1 MKPITRTLCAA
12 LVCAGAAGVA
22 SGAQAAGT
30 GFYVGGGLGVGFT
43 GKTVTSSIG
52 GTPVNTSIDDEDLTW
67 KLFAGANLNE
77 YIGFEL
83 HYADLGSHRTRGVPN
98 SKVSIDSW
106 GGSAILS
113 MPLGNEF
120 SVFAKGGIHRAS
132 VNLKAGG
139 TERNTDW
146 LGGLGGKYSLTDNV
160 ALRGEWTH
168 YATKRVDVD
177 DFSLSVVFGF

>member
-22 SGAQAAGT
+22 SGAQAAGA
-30 GFYVGGGLGVGFT
+30 GFYAGGGLGVGFT
-43 GKTVTSSIG
+43 NKTVTSSIG
-52 GTPVNTSIDDEDLTW
+52 GTPVNTKIDDEDITW

-77 YIGFEL
+77 YIGFEV
-83 HYADLGSHRTRGVPN
+83 HYADLGSHKARGAPN

-106 GGSAILS
+106 GGAAILS
-113 MPLGNEF
+113 LPLGNEF
-120 SVFAKGGIHRAS
+120 SVFGKGGLHRAS
-132 VNLKAGG
+132 VNLKGGG

-146 LGGLGGKYSLTDNV
+146 LGGLGGKYNLTDNV

-168 YATKRVDVD
+168 YNTKRVDVD